1 MTEKEQSE
9 RIKYLE
15 QELAALRYRNHSIS
29 KALDESPEAIAI
41 TNQDGHIEYVNP
53 AFTAISGYTRAEIIG
68 KKTSFLISDDNN
80 ELAYANLWKTILAG
94 NRWEGE
100 ISNRRKDGSTYWEKN
115 TVVPCKNEKG
125 EITHYIFTKVDV
137 TPFKG
142 NVSGQQETLF
152 WQRKILETLP
162 IGMAIESDGMI
173 IWVNA
178 NFEEITSINADAIIG
193 KPIEKLFPVRKKLEN
208 LSTRAKKE
216 ITKGRTFQ
224 TELKLKHQ
232 INGEIWCGLKAIGLN
247 YDNHQSEIVWLL
259 RDITNRK
266 QVEKKLSESE
276 ELYRNAFS
284 RNASAMFVVSYPSGK
299 ILEANDA
306 FETLTGF
313 QKKYAVGRTTK
324 DLYIWSNQ
332 GHQTIYS
339 QIETQGIVRD
349 YDAHY
354 YTKNRH
360 KRSCRLNVTLVDN
373 HNARR
378 LFVSFVDTTAQRQAV
393 KALKES
399 EEMFRFMAEGISD
412 VISLHNPDMDATI
425 NYISPAIK
433 QITGRSPEELIGKS
447 PEGLIF
453 RDDWVDNVT
462 NAMLRMYTG
471 GSLLELVEFRV
482 FTTSGDIRWVEST
495 LKPVSDESGK
505 ITLIIAVSR
514 DISHRKEIEQQLRE
528 VNSMKDKF
536 LSIIAHDLKNPFNA
550 LLGFSSLLLSNLAEY
565 DHNKITEFVSEI
577 HDAAQGGVELLE
589 ELMQWA
595 MVQSGAMTFAPELVK
610 LSDISKEVFELASI
624 QAATKHL
631 FLVDNISERFE
642 VFADKRMV
650 ATILRNLVTNAIK
663 FTKPGGV
670 VRVTAEKID
679 THIAITVADSGV
691 GIQQHDLEKLF
702 RIDVKPSEIGD
713 NSVGKGT
720 GLGLILCDEFVKRHG
735 GMISAKS
742 VFGQGAEFTF
752 TLPTPPKEPLLMVAG
767 KKH

>member
-9 RIKYLE
+9 KIRYLE

-29 KALDESPEAIAI
+29 KALDECPEAIAI
-41 TNQDGHIEYVNP
+41 TNTDGLIEYVNP
-53 AFTAISGYTRAEIIG
+53 AYTAISGYSRVDVVG
-68 KKTSFLISDDNN
+68 KKTSFLISGDNN
-80 ELAYANLWKTILAG
+80 ELVYTTLWKTVLAG

-100 ISNRRKDGSTYWEKN
+100 ISSRRKDGATYWEKN
-115 TVVPCKNEKG
+115 TIAPCKNENG
-125 EITHYIFTKVDV
+125 EITHFIFTKVEV
-137 TPFKG
+137 TPLKD
-142 NVSGQQETLF
+142 NELGQQETLF
-152 WQRKILETLP
+152 WQKKILETLP
-162 IGMAIESDGMI
+162 IGIAIESGGKI
-173 IWVNA
+173 IWVNG
-178 NFEEITSINADAIIG
+178 NLEEITSIKADAIIG
-193 KPIEKLFPVRKKLEN
+193 KPIEELFPVRKKLEN
-208 LSTRAKKE
+208 LSMQAKEKF
-216 ITKGRTFQ
+216 TNGKTFQ
-224 TELKLKHQ
+224 IELKLKHQ
-232 INGEIWCGLKAIGLN
+232 ISGEIWCGLKAIALKYG
-247 YDNHQSEIVWLL
+247 NHQLEIIWLL
-259 RDITNRK
+259 QNITNRK
-266 QVEKKLSESE
+266 LVEQQLGESE

-284 RNASAMFVVSYPSGK
+284 RNASAMFVVSYPDGL

-313 QKKYAVGRTTK
+313 EKKYAVGRTAK

-332 GHQTIYS
+332 GRQTIYS
-339 QIETQGIVRD
+339 QIDEQGIVRD

-360 KRSCRLNVTLVDN
+360 RRSCRVNVALVDN
-373 HNARR
+373 HKGKQ
-378 LFVSFVDTTAQRQAV
+378 LFISFVDTTAQRQAV

-412 VISLHNPDMDATI
+412 VISLHNPDMEATI

-433 QITGRSPEELIGKS
+433 QVTGRSPEELTGKS

-453 RDDWVDNVT
+453 RDDWIDNVT

-482 FTTSGDIRWVEST
+482 ISTGGDVRWVEST
-495 LKPVSDESGK
+495 LKPMFDESGK
-505 ITLIIAVSR
+505 ISMIIAVSR

-565 DHNKITEFVSEI
+565 DRNRIKEFVSEI
-577 HDAAQGGVELLE
+577 HNAAQGGVDLLE

-595 MVQSGAMTFAPELVK
+595 MVQSGAMTFAPETVR

-631 FLVDNISERFE
+631 FLVDNISERYE

-670 VRVTAEKID
+670 VKVTAERID
-679 THIAITVADSGV
+679 KLIAVTVADSGV
-691 GIQQHDLEKLF
+691 GIQQQDLEKLF
-702 RIDVKPSEIGD
+702 RIDVKPSEIGAD
-713 NSVGKGT
+713 SVGKGT

-735 GMISAKS
+735 GTISAKS

-752 TLPTPPKEPLLMVAG
+752 TLPAPPKQPLLVAAG
-767 KKH
+767 KKY